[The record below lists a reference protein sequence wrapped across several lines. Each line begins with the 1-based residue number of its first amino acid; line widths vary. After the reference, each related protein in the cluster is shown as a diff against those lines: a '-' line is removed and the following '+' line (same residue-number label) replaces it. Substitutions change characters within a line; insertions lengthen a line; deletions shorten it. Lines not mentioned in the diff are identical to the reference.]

1 MYSIHT
7 SIKSEDVRLILSF
20 DFQHPDVKD
29 VCAIQAKIFSH
40 LPLILNTNGVT
51 KLFCVIL
58 NLTYGY
64 FFSLHSEQGNHFD
77 LIKILSILQRHQLV
91 RKEENV
97 KEYPSYPFQLV
108 S

>member
-29 VCAIQAKIFSH
+29 VCTIQAKIFSH

-58 NLTYGY
+58 NLTYLSMY
-64 FFSLHSEQGNHFD
+64 GNSVF
-77 LIKILSILQRHQLV
+77 LLAVRARQSI
-91 RKEENV
+91 
-97 KEYPSYPFQLV
+97 
-108 S
+108 

>member
-20 DFQHPDVKD
+20 DFQHPDAKD
-29 VCAIQAKIFSH
+29 VCTIQAKIFSH

-58 NLTYGY
+58 NLTYGLL
-64 FFSLHSEQGNHFD
+64 FFCLHSEQGNHFD
-77 LIKILSILQRHQLV
+77 LIKILSIL
-91 RKEENV
+91 
-97 KEYPSYPFQLV
+97 
-108 S
+108 

>member
-29 VCAIQAKIFSH
+29 VRCKQIYTAICLDFEHCNEI
-40 LPLILNTNGVT
+40 T

-58 NLTYGY
+58 NLTYGNLFL
-64 FFSLHSEQGNHFD
+64 FFGYSPSKAII
-77 LIKILSILQRHQLV
+77 LI
-91 RKEENV
+91 
-97 KEYPSYPFQLV
+97 
-108 S
+108 